1 MVPRPSLPSCPSG
14 VLPPARPAFKPR
26 PPTRRQELHDNRGLW
41 REDRTLR
48 ENLEAVLGLCLPQ
61 RQGGDAD
68 DASADCA
75 ICYAYRL
82 LPEGGGTAATAAA
95 AAAAAGAEQG
105 DSGVGRTTRGA
116 PGC

>member
-82 LPEGGGTAATAAA
+82 PPADE
-95 AAAAAGAEQG
+95 AAAAAGDEGAWLQSAHWL
-105 DSGVGRTTRGA
+105 DRG
-116 PGC
+116 CDQ